1 MDQKKTIGFIGAGLM
16 GRGMARSLLRKGH
29 AVRIYNRTRQKTNT
43 VAELGGEV
51 CDSPAAAVD
60 GVDVVMTMLAD
71 PRALREVLDGER
83 GVLAGIARGCV
94 LVDSST
100 ISPPTTLAVRRQ
112 LNERGAEM
120 IDAPVFGSK
129 NEAEK
134 GELGFIVG
142 GDRDVL
148 ARVQPVLDCMGRT
161 IYVGANG
168 MGAYAKLVVNL
179 VIASTLQ
186 AFNEGMMLATKAGI
200 EPGLMLQIIQSS
212 RARSAIIEMKA
223 PQILKRDFSAFFPL
237 RLMAKDIGLIRETAD
252 ALKVPM
258 PFAETLQGVYRDC
271 LDAGL
276 GDEDF
281 GATIK
286 ILEQQTGVQ
295 VEGVPRS

>member
-29 AVRIYNRTRQKTNT
+29 HVRIYNRTRQKTNT

-51 CDSPAAAVD
+51 CDSPAAAAQ
-60 GVDVVMTMLAD
+60 GATVVLTMLAD
-71 PRALREVLDGER
+71 PKALRQVLEGDE
-83 GVLAGIARGCV
+83 GVLAGIARGAV
-94 LVDSST
+94 LIDSST
-100 ISPPTTLAVRRQ
+100 ISPPTTLAMKQQ
-112 LNERGAEM
+112 LNARGADM

-142 GDRDVL
+142 GRPEVL

-161 IYVGANG
+161 IYVGDNG

-186 AFNEGMMLATKAGI
+186 AFNEGMVLATKAGI
-200 EPGLMLQIIQSS
+200 DPGLMLQILQSS

-237 RLMAKDIGLIRETAD
+237 RLMAKDVGLIRETAEV
-252 ALKVPM
+252 LKVPM
-258 PFAETLQGVYRDC
+258 PFVRALESVYGDGVA
-271 LDAGL
+271 AGL
-276 GDEDF
+276 GEEDF
-281 GATIK
+281 AATIK
-286 ILEQQTGVQ
+286 LLEKQTGVE
-295 VEGVPRS
+295 VAGVPRS